1 MHQLRPLPLAADT
14 PNPGELVAVV
24 GYPMGVSK
32 SPPAVYDR
40 LDYRRDDQ
48 GAASELAALSL
59 IRPPRPADIWET
71 WSATN

>member
-1 MHQLRPLPLAADT
+1 VHQLRPLPLAADT

-40 LDYRRDDQ
+40 LAYRRDDQ